1 MARWVGGVLVLALA
15 GLFLAR
21 FVVHPVRDA
30 WTLVAANGDGSITW
44 LRLSTSNTGLFADE
58 LTTRLVIV
66 PPTGRGVEQRAVRG
80 NGVLD
85 AEGATA
91 GPDQLRHTGDTW
103 RFVLGGDAVQA
114 RGHVRGASVDCPPT
128 AGEVAGIVEFQPD
141 GITLD
146 GGGLVVRSHAEGTRD
161 GTVLYVPDRS
171 VQVVVDP
178 DAPCPAWWRDGP
190 ESWAGEPGPWSF
202 DGDRASIE
210 LGPRRWTM
218 RITRMGTVLPAMEGA
233 LPVEQAL
240 ARLAGFS
247 PPPEALNRVLVDPGD
262 GRRLPGLLLRRDRA
276 L

>member
-1 MARWVGGVLVLALA
+1 MARWVGAVAVIAVVGLVLAR
-15 GLFLAR
+15 FL
-21 FVVHPVRDA
+21 VHPVRDA

-44 LRLSTSNTGLFADE
+44 LRLSTGNTGLFADE

-66 PPTGRGVEQRAVRG
+66 PPTGSGVEQRAVRG

-85 AEGATA
+85 TTGAEA
-91 GPDQLRHTGDTW
+91 GPDEIRRVGDGW

-114 RGHVRGASVDCPPT
+114 RGHVRGASPDCPPT
-128 AGEVAGIVEFQPD
+128 AGEAAGIVEFEPD

-146 GGGLVVRSHAEGTRD
+146 GGALVVRSHAEGIRE
-161 GTVLYVPDRS
+161 GAVLYVPDRS

-178 DAPCPAWWRDGP
+178 DAPCPAWWRVGA

-202 DGDRASIE
+202 DGERASIQ

-218 RITRMGTVLPAMEGA
+218 RITRMGTVLPAMEGTLA
-233 LPVEQAL
+233 IERAL
-240 ARLAGFS
+240 AHLAGFS
-247 PPPEALNRVLVDPGD
+247 PPPETLNRVLVDPGD